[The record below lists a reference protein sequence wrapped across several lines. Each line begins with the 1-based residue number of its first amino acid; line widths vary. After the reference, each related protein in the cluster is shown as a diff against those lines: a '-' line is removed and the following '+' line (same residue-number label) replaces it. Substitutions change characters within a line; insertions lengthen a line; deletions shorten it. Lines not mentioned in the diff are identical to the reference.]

1 MRCETGWHGRDR
13 ICGTVAGRHAASHG
27 RFRTCGRGGLAN
39 ACGGAWEMLGRFSR
53 PRHPRTVVVLFH
65 DATEIFA
72 LRPASRY
79 RNTGD
84 APSRERPR
92 LAVVHARA
100 LYRPVPPVEFDDD
113 GHPCRD
119 GCTEGGRYP
128 DRRARGAAAVGRSMM
143 FRAGSGRRNAVD
155 ALGCRG
161 RLGGDRGHRA
171 NGCVLT
177 TRPAIA
183 R

>member
-1 MRCETGWHGRDR
+1 MRRAMADFAH
-13 ICGTVAGRHAASHG
+13 V
-27 RFRTCGRGGLAN
+27 
-39 ACGGAWEMLGRFSR
+39 GGAVSPTRVAELGRCSGAFRAHAIREPLWYFSMMQ
-53 PRHPRTVVVLFH
+53 PRSSRSGPRLDIETP
-65 DATEIFA
+65 ATRRAEK
-72 LRPASRY
+72 
-79 RNTGD
+79 
-84 APSRERPR
+84 RPR
-92 LAVVHARA
+92 LGVVHARA

-128 DRRARGAAAVGRSMM
+128 DRRVRGAAAVGRSMM

-161 RLGGDRGHRA
+161 RLGGDCGHRA

>member
-1 MRCETGWHGRDR
+1 MRNRVARPRSDLRGSSGSRCGEPWR
-13 ICGTVAGRHAASHG
+13 ISHTWAGR
-27 RFRTCGRGGLAN
+27 
-39 ACGGAWEMLGRFSR
+39 SR
-53 PRHPRTVVVLFH
+53 PRVWRTLGDARALSHPRQPLWYFSMMQPRSSRSGPRL
-65 DATEIFA
+65 DIEAPATRRA
-72 LRPASRY
+72 
-79 RNTGD
+79 GQ
-84 APSRERPR
+84 RPR

-100 LYRPVPPVEFDDD
+100 LHRPVPPVEFDDD

-119 GCTEGGRYP
+119 GCTEGGRDT
-128 DRRARGAAAVGRSMM
+128 DRRARGTAAIGRAMM
-143 FRAGSGRRNAVD
+143 FTAGSGRRNAVD